1 MILLAKFLLSK
12 VFLFSDRLLFVLFLA
27 LFCFRRHHGPLG
39 SLSAVVKNVF
49 SALLHG
55 MNIKCEDKRTTLNMQ
70 CTWHDVHHVRIFVLM
85 RRPFR
90 KTTKQ
95 VSRKDVK
102 KTGGKEENE
111 NKVGKGNEGQG
122 WGK

>member
-1 MILLAKFLLSK
+1 
-12 VFLFSDRLLFVLFLA
+12 
-27 LFCFRRHHGPLG
+27 
-39 SLSAVVKNVF
+39 
-49 SALLHG
+49 
-55 MNIKCEDKRTTLNMQ
+55 
-70 CTWHDVHHVRIFVLM
+70 M